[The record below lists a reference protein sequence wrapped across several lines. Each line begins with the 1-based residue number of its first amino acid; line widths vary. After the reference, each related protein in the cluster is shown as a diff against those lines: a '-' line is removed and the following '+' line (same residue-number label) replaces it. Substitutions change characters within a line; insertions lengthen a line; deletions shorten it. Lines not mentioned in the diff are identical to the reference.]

1 LSAKS
6 NFKKSVL
13 ELSPYNVSGHPAR
26 VKLNQN
32 ESPYDI
38 PAELKR
44 NIIEEFLKISWN
56 RYPDVF
62 STALPKKFSVLYD
75 LPEQSFI
82 VANGSNELIYTV
94 EMSIVNEGTGV
105 LIPQPTFYLFEK
117 VAAILEGKISTV
129 NAKPALT
136 FDENGILE
144 RAHRLERGLVVISS
158 PNNPTGRSATREF
171 IVELLKSTNAIVL
184 VDEAYI
190 EFSEQPSSIDLTK
203 DHKNLVVLRTFSKAF
218 SLAGLRIGYLVA
230 NPDTAFQILKVKIP
244 FTVNPLSEFTALKLL
259 EYKSLFDERVSLLK
273 SQKLEMVDAMR
284 KIEQVN
290 VVDSDSNFFLFSTSR
305 PAKTLF
311 EELLD
316 RHSVLVRDVS
326 SYPLLEKYLRVNVG
340 SKEECQYFVESLR
353 TCLGVGESPISRTQ
367 NSKAQIKTQI

>member
-1 LSAKS
+1 LGAKS

-38 PAELKR
+38 PADLKKD
-44 NIIEEFLKISWN
+44 IIEEFLKISWN

-62 STALPKKFSVLYD
+62 STALPKKFSLLYG
-75 LPEQSFI
+75 LPDQSFI

-94 EMSIVNEGTGV
+94 EMSIVNEGTDV

-117 VAAILEGKISTV
+117 VAAILEGSISKV
-129 NAKPALT
+129 YAKPDLT
-136 FDENGILE
+136 FDEKTILE
-144 RAHRLERGLVVISS
+144 HAHQMERGLIVISS
-158 PNNPTGRSATREF
+158 PNNPTGRSASRKF
-171 IVELLKSTNAIVL
+171 IVELLKSTKAIVV

-190 EFSEQPSSIDLTK
+190 EFSGQPSTVELTRTYE
-203 DHKNLVVLRTFSKAF
+203 NLVVLRTFSKAF

-230 NPDTAFQILKVKIP
+230 NPATAFQILKVKIP

-259 EYKSLFDERVSLLK
+259 EHKSLFDERLSLLK
-273 SQKLEMVDAMR
+273 NQKAEMMDAL
-284 KIEQVN
+284 KNIEQVK
-290 VVDSDSNFFLFSTSR
+290 VIDSDSNFFLFSTPL
-305 PAKTLF
+305 PARSVF

-340 SKEECQYFVESLR
+340 SKEESQYFVESLR
-353 TCLGVGESPISRTQ
+353 KCLDVKEVQS
-367 NSKAQIKTQI
+367 SKSKVRS